1 MKENLHIIAPKS
13 CLLYDD
19 VTANRKDNP
28 IVRNKPVQG
37 ESDRDQIV
45 EMKTGFGFLVWI
57 SVWKRKEY
65 RKIHYHEVLCPI
77 RESGSNSIVY
87 RESFEAQILL

>member
-1 MKENLHIIAPKS
+1 MVEGKPAYHCAQILSPI
-13 CLLYDD
+13 YDD
-19 VTANRKDNP
+19 VTTNRKVN
-28 IVRNKPVQG
+28 PVQG